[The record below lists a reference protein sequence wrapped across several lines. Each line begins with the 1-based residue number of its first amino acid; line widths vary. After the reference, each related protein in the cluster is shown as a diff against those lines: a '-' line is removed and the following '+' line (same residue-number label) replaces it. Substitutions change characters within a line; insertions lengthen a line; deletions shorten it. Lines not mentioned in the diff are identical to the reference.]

1 MAKKILA
8 VDDSKSMRQMVAM
21 TLKSAGFDVTEG
33 EDGVDGLN
41 KAKAGHFDLVLT
53 DINMPNMN
61 GIELTRSL
69 RALPASPRDLAR
81 SLRRLHEPRRTH
93 HPFLLARAI
102 PAPQRTHHP
111 DASHQ
116 RHPSP
121 IPRPR
126 AG

>member
-33 EDGVDGLN
+33 EDGADGLN

-61 GIELTRSL
+61 GIELTKAL
-69 RALPASPRDLAR
+69 RALPAYKGTPIICLTTESSDDMKAKGKQAGATGWIVKPFSP
-81 SLRRLHEPRRTH
+81 EK
-93 HPFLLARAI
+93 LLATLERVL
-102 PAPQRTHHP
+102 
-111 DASHQ
+111 
-116 RHPSP
+116 
-121 IPRPR
+121 
-126 AG
+126 

>member
-69 RALPASPRDLAR
+69 RALPAYKGTPIICLTTESSDEMKAKGKQAGATGWIVKPFSP
-81 SLRRLHEPRRTH
+81 EK
-93 HPFLLARAI
+93 LLATLERVL
-102 PAPQRTHHP
+102 
-111 DASHQ
+111 
-116 RHPSP
+116 
-121 IPRPR
+121 
-126 AG
+126 

>member
-41 KAKAGHFDLVLT
+41 KAKAVHFDLVLT

-69 RALPASPRDLAR
+69 RALPAYKGTPIICLTTESSDEMKAKGKQAGATGWIVKPFSP
-81 SLRRLHEPRRTH
+81 EK
-93 HPFLLARAI
+93 LLATLERVL
-102 PAPQRTHHP
+102 
-111 DASHQ
+111 
-116 RHPSP
+116 
-121 IPRPR
+121 
-126 AG
+126 